1 MSCEYF
7 ADKGMKID
15 GNYWLVHP
23 QTGVAWNDTTV
34 ADFKQTYE
42 AQQILLEE
50 ERFAASK
57 AEKLQEIKEA
67 VFNKLG
73 NEQWRVQKAQEHM
86 LIAELSGDQAALG
99 LSKSQLQELLAKR
112 EQLRKASDEA
122 EVTIAEITTQAEL
135 DDFEFDVNISL

>member
-50 ERFAASK
+50 ERFEASK
-57 AEKLQEIKEA
+57 ADKLQEIKEA

-122 EVTIAEITTQAEL
+122 EVIIAEFTTQAEL

>member
-122 EVTIAEITTQAEL
+122 EVTIAEFTTQAEL